1 VRFVNII
8 YNAFSGDSHGCILIL
23 LSLIKIFSSLPS
35 VEMTGHLGTS
45 GWSGLGG
52 GEAAT
57 KPTPQQEFLGDLSFR
72 PKGDHEV
79 AAKLNL

>member
-1 VRFVNII
+1 
-8 YNAFSGDSHGCILIL
+8 

-57 KPTPQQEFLGDLSFR
+57 KPTPHYNLTYACHLEHSERSVCLSANISFQFCR
-72 PKGDHEV
+72 
-79 AAKLNL
+79 L